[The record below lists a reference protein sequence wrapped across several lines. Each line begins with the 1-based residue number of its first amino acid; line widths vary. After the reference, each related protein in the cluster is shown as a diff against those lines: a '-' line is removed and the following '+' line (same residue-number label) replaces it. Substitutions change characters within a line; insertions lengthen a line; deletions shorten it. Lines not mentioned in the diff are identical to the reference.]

1 MKKKIIVIFILFII
15 VLISVFLIL
24 SFPKSSNNDTMI
36 ETDATKNDEK
46 NSYQFNVFKPTHFID
61 PTYRFE
67 YQDGIYYEKITDF
80 EEYSEIKKSWTN
92 MLDMSED
99 DFNNNF
105 MIITTIENISMLGL
119 TLDKVETS
127 ENTIYVS
134 LIKDEETNE
143 ENTAISIILPKSMD
157 RENIICF
164 RNYRE
169 DEKEYIE
176 DLLVSYDYNE
186 INPMDRFLFYDKTRF
201 DNGASY
207 KLPSGELEKYKAG
220 FSIGKYTDKKVKKDD
235 FEKFSDD
242 IYYKK
247 IEKYSDYI
255 KYMNEYGL
263 DDISWRLFNRLG
275 GYIFVSNTKTVKI
288 NIEKLT
294 SEDYL
299 EIYTE
304 DKPENTED
312 FLVAVFIVN
321 DKTNCEIK
329 LKEE

>member
-1 MKKKIIVIFILFII
+1 MKKKIIVIFIFFII
-15 VLISVFLIL
+15 ILISVFLL
-24 SFPKSSNNDTMI
+24 WNYSKSNNDDTMI
-36 ETDATKNDEK
+36 ETNVIKDDKKE
-46 NSYQFNVFKPTHFID
+46 SYQFNVFKPTHFID

-67 YQDGIYYEKITDF
+67 YQDGIYHEKITDF

-92 MLDMSED
+92 MLDMSEE

-105 MIITTIENISMLGL
+105 MIITAIENISMLGL

-127 ENTIYVS
+127 ESTIYVS

-176 DLLVSYDYNE
+176 DLLVSYNYNH
-186 INPMDRFLFYDKTRF
+186 INPMDRILFYDKTRF
-201 DNGASY
+201 DNESSY
-207 KLPSGELEKYKAG
+207 KLPSGELEKYNAE
-220 FSIGKYTDKKVKKDD
+220 FSIGTYTDRKVKKDD

-275 GYIFVSNTKTVKI
+275 GYIFVSNTKTIRI
-288 NIEKLT
+288 NNEKLT
-294 SEDYL
+294 NEDYL

-321 DKTNCEIK
+321 DKANCEIK
-329 LKEE
+329 LKED